1 MVLRSGQHLKS
12 ESNPNLLDNRSQQL
26 MTRRDCV
33 LNLERSAVGKLCCT
47 KHLSLLFGLLFQS
60 SAVLPAMGRT
70 SNFVQSV
77 VTTSICLTL
86 LYTCTN
92 ATLSGRQ
99 GLGPSTDLPKN
110 WSYKGCYSNLV
121 GQRSLRSATL
131 TSDDQNAR
139 TCIEFCASAGFSLAA
154 TEHNRNC
161 LCGNS
166 VSAFGDLDRD
176 GEGCNMACAGAL
188 DEACGDPDYL
198 SLYERT
204 AALPARSDTF
214 EIDDGLGG
222 DMSSSKLNATAD
234 EILLEP
240 TTLSSISSATP
251 TPTPEPK
258 SGWQYEGC
266 YVDGAGGRSLPQG
279 TAVQGQMT
287 NEKCRNACRAQSYVL
302 AGTEYS
308 GECFCGNALVFGG
321 APAVDG
327 EALCNMPC
335 NGNQTEMC
343 GGPNRLSLF
352 RFYLG
357 NEPPPS
363 STPGAS
369 SSVAPIATGLPDGFE
384 YKGCYVDGP
393 GYRVMQNQQP
403 DDPLM
408 TIASCSNICAKLGYD
423 VAGLEYHTQCFCDT
437 QLRMNASLASD
448 DAQCNTDCGGDA
460 TQKCG
465 GGDRLSVWSSQKTLK
480 ITKKPAPV
488 QKVGD
493 WTYQGCITSYGGGWE
508 KPLPWKLFNE
518 TGNSPSWCLN
528 RCATHGYMTAGL
540 EYGVECYCGNLE
552 GLANSQKASED
563 ECNTPCPGEPE
574 AICGAGN
581 RLTWYQYTAEE
592 PLYVF
597 DYPQGDAA
605 GRYEFLVGSPVIP
618 LIAQPLVNG
627 KISFL
632 EKHGTG
638 PNGTGAY
645 ELDPSIG
652 GDIFHAFRE
661 LNGLKTDVF
670 CAASLTMPDRAG
682 RVINVG
688 GWSADSLFGVRMYW
702 PNGAAGVNGTN
713 DWQENSNELKLQTTR
728 WYPSSMIMPNG
739 SILVVGGENGSNGPS
754 VPNMEVLPRAGGLKY
769 AQYLLDTD
777 PYNLYPFLVV
787 LPSGGIMIQYYNE
800 ARILNENTL
809 DPIKILPKVP
819 ATVNDDTGGRTYPLE
834 GSQVLLPQNF
844 PYQEPLEVLICGGAG
859 RAPAWGIDNCVT
871 IQPDIPDPEWTIERM
886 PSRRVMSCMTTLPDG
901 TFLIL
906 NGAEEGAAGF
916 GLADKP
922 NLNAVLY
929 DSRKPKH
936 YRMSIMA
943 NTTIARMYHSEAV
956 LMDDGRVLVSGSDP
970 EDDKHPQEYR
980 LEVFLPPYL
989 TQNKARPAFT
999 IESKDWINEAEYNFQ
1014 VTGSGP
1020 GIKVSLL
1027 GSEASTHGNSMGARI
1042 LFPRINCANW
1052 PSCTVTAPPGPYVA
1066 PPGWYRMFVLDNGVP
1081 SHATWI
1087 RIGGD
1092 PARLGDWPNTPSF
1105 QPLPGIGPVK
1115 DTYPSPSNAIKMS
1128 GREFRA

>member
-1 MVLRSGQHLKS
+1 METASTFVL
-12 ESNPNLLDNRSQQL
+12 
-26 MTRRDCV
+26 
-33 LNLERSAVGKLCCT
+33 
-47 KHLSLLFGLLFQS
+47 
-60 SAVLPAMGRT
+60 LPGT
-70 SNFVQSV
+70 HWPE
-77 VTTSICLTL
+77 
-86 LYTCTN
+86 
-92 ATLSGRQ
+92 
-99 GLGPSTDLPKN
+99 PS
-110 WSYKGCYSNLV
+110 
-121 GQRSLRSATL
+121 
-131 TSDDQNAR
+131 
-139 TCIEFCASAGFSLAA
+139 F
-154 TEHNRNC
+154 
-161 LCGNS
+161 CGNS
-166 VSAFGDLDRD
+166 VSAPGGPAPDGD
-176 GEGCNMACAGAL
+176 GCNIACAGTL
-188 DEACGDPDYL
+188 DEACGGPDRL

-204 AALPARSDTF
+204 AAPPARSST
-214 EIDDGLGG
+214 IGNDDGMDIIVTPRQLIAT
-222 DMSSSKLNATAD
+222 SSVTLSESSKL
-234 EILLEP
+234 LS
-240 TTLSSISSATP
+240 LSSVDP
-251 TPTPEPK
+251 TPTPEIK
-258 SGWQYEGC
+258 SGWYYEGC
-266 YVDGAGGRSLPQG
+266 YVDGAGGRSLSQG
-279 TAVQGQMT
+279 GAVQGQMT
-287 NEKCRNACRAQSYVL
+287 NEKCRNACRTQGYVL

-308 GECFCGNALVFGG
+308 GECFCGNTLVFGG

-335 NGNQTEMC
+335 NGNQTEVC

-363 STPGAS
+363 STT
-369 SSVAPIATGLPDGFE
+369 VAPSSAAPVATGLPDGFE

-403 DDPLM
+403 DDPRM
-408 TIASCSNICAKLGYD
+408 TVASCSNSCAKLGYD
-423 VAGLEYHTQCFCDT
+423 VAGLEYYTQCFCDT
-437 QLRMNASLASD
+437 QLRMDAYLASD
-448 DAQCNTDCGGDA
+448 NAQCNTACGGDTA
-460 TQKCG
+460 QKCG
-465 GGDRLSVWSSQKTLK
+465 GGDRLSVWSSQKKLK

-493 WTYQGCITSYGGGWE
+493 WAYQGCITSYGGGWE

-518 TGNSPSWCLN
+518 TGNSPSWCLT
-528 RCATHGYMTAGL
+528 RCAKYGYMAAGL
-540 EYGVECYCGNLE
+540 EYGVECYCGNPE
-552 GLANSQKASED
+552 
-563 ECNTPCPGEPE
+563 GEPE

-581 RLTWYQYTAEE
+581 RLTWYKYTAEE

-597 DYPQGDAA
+597 GYPQGDAA
-605 GRYEFLVGSPVIP
+605 GRYEFLVGGPVIP

-627 KISFL
+627 KVSFL

-670 CAASLTMPDRAG
+670 CSASLTMPDRAG
-682 RVINVG
+682 RVINIG
-688 GWSADSLFGVRMYW
+688 GWSADSLFGVRIYW

-713 DWQENSNELKLQTTR
+713 DWQENPNELKLQTTR
-728 WYPSSMIMPNG
+728 WYPTSMVMPNG
-739 SILVVGGENGSNGPS
+739 SLLVVGGENGSNGPP
-754 VPNMEVLPRAGGLKY
+754 VPNMEVLPRVGGLKH

-777 PYNLYPFLVV
+777 PYNLYPFMVV
-787 LPSGGIMIQYYNE
+787 LPSTGIMIQYYNE
-800 ARILNENTL
+800 VRILDERTL
-809 DPIKILPKVP
+809 DPIKGLPKVP

-834 GSQVLLPQNF
+834 GSQVLLPQKF

-871 IQPDIPDPEWTIERM
+871 IQPDLPEPEWTIERM
-886 PSRRVMSCMTTLPDG
+886 PSRRVLSCMTTLPDG

-916 GLADKP
+916 GLADKS

-936 YRMSIMA
+936 HRMSIMA

-999 IESKDWINEAEYNFQ
+999 IENRDWINEAEYSFR

-1042 LFPRINCANW
+1042 LYPRVDCGNW
-1052 PSCTVTAPPGPYVA
+1052 PTCTITAPPGPYVA
-1066 PPGWYRMFVLDNGVP
+1066 PPGWYRMFVLNNDVP
-1081 SHATWI
+1081 SHATWV

-1092 PARLGDWPNTPSF
+1092 PARLGNWPNTSSF
-1105 QPLPGIGPVK
+1105 QPLPGVGPVK
-1115 DTYPSPSNAIKMS
+1115 DLSSSPSNATKA
-1128 GREFRA
+1128 GGQKFRA